1 MIRSVNENK
10 ARAKLHGGQRAVGR
24 SGRWSVE
31 TVGGASV
38 MILEP
43 SLDPSALRGLEMLW
57 IGPS

>member
-1 MIRSVNENK
+1 MNENK
-10 ARAKLHGGQRAVGR
+10 ARAKPHGGQRAVGR

-38 MILEP
+38 MLLKP
-43 SLDPSALRGLEMLW
+43 SLDPSALRGLELLW